1 MSEDIDD
8 ISKDYKWID
17 EPKYIIKIRGKT
29 FRYSQNYIFFD
40 DQRNT
45 HVKLYCINGCCPKE
59 IIITQNEIN
68 QSRFRGHAVNKLLE
82 LVEKSKE
89 FQNHICHIL
98 DPDETFTKEF
108 IEEVKRYNE
117 NPLNN
122 PNLSRKKKLAYIET
136 MDADEEFKQLFRKS
150 VNHVESFK
158 NE

>member
-29 FRYSQNYIFFD
+29 FRYSKTSLSLDVD
-40 DQRNT
+40 DNI
-45 HVKLYCINGCCPKE
+45 HVELYCINGCCPKE

-68 QSRFRGHAVNKLLE
+68 LSNFRNKKLLE
-82 LVEKSKE
+82 LVEESTGFDDHKCNVFNE
-89 FQNHICHIL
+89 
-98 DPDETFTKEF
+98 DGVFTKEF
-108 IEEVKRYNE
+108 IEEEKTFNE

-122 PNLSRKKKLAYIET
+122 PNLSLKEKIAYIET
-136 MDADEEFKQLFRKS
+136 MDVDEEFKQFFRES
-150 VNHVESFK
+150 SNFVESFK